1 MNKRVCIESS
11 ILFQGLSPEMLS
23 QIEAIAQT
31 KRVARGEIIFFDGDA
46 CDGFYI
52 VVAGKVKIFKTSLQ
66 GKEQILHIFGAGQ
79 PFGEVPVF
87 HGKPFPASAQAL
99 AAGEVLFF
107 PRKDFVALLAANPS
121 ISLGMLAVLSMRL
134 RKFTTQIENLSLKE
148 VPERLAAYLLVLAEE
163 QGDTD
168 QVVLEISKGQL
179 ASLLGTTPETLSRI
193 FHKMTD
199 EGLIIVAGKQITLLD
214 RDRLAEK

>member
-1 MNKRVCIESS
+1 MNKRVCIESN
-11 ILFQGLSPEMLS
+11 ILFQGLSSEMLS
-23 QIEAIAQT
+23 QIEGIARM
-31 KRVARGEIIFFDGDA
+31 KRVERGEMIFFDGDA

-52 VVAGKVKIFKTSLQ
+52 VVTGKVKIFKTSLH
-66 GKEQILHIFGAGQ
+66 GKEQILHIFGEGQ

-99 AAGEVLFF
+99 AAGQVLFF
-107 PRKDFVALLAANPS
+107 SRKDFIALLTNNPS
-121 ISLGMLAVLSMRL
+121 IALAMLAVLSIRL

-148 VPERLAAYLLVLAEE
+148 VPERLAAYLLVLSEE
-163 QGDTD
+163 QGHSDN
-168 QVVLEISKGQL
+168 VELEISKGQL

-199 EGLIIVAGKQITLLD
+199 EGLIAVAGKQITLLD
-214 RDRLAEK
+214 RGRLVER